1 MRTETLLRMLAV
13 AAVFAVATG
22 TTTAQEVQNQ
32 ATAEMGRL
40 SGLESQFQTS
50 ESKARRLP
58 STPVS
63 YAGNFENVKT
73 GCDCTIGCDCAVDDS
88 GCDCGGGPNAGN
100 CPKCGCCF
108 VWGEHTWLKV
118 GAGIRASYN
127 SREHGNPNDGN
138 RGTAQDFNIDNARLY
153 FNGKGHKRIGFE
165 FNTDINNA
173 QNFNV
178 NGGGFNGNDFGSL
191 DNAELRVLDAILKF
205 ELAGNVNLWVG
216 RMLPPSDRSNLDGP
230 FYLNAWNFPFTQFG
244 YPNIF
249 QGRDDGVALWGE
261 HCCGKFKWQVGVY
274 EGENY
279 GGPVFAGH
287 PDSDSLLMAGRV
299 TLNLLDP
306 EPGYYNA
313 STYYGE
319 KNILALGAS
328 AMHRNNALA
337 VPGQEGVSGGMGKT
351 DYTGWNL
358 DFLYEVPLSNCGVA
372 TLEAAYY
379 DFNDNDG
386 VGPRNEAVVLPPHGH
401 TRQGE
406 SYFILGSY
414 LFPRQCCVLGLAG
427 RFQVLGRYQEYDHDA
442 VGQEGA
448 AQTEAIDLQLN
459 YIMFGHNA
467 RISAVWTQLDDPK
480 GAPESDTFTIG
491 TQLQF

>member
-1 MRTETLLRMLAV
+1 MEDETVKWCHVTSALAV
-13 AAVFAVATG
+13 IFTVSMCSLGFSQG
-22 TTTAQEVQNQ
+22 
-32 ATAEMGRL
+32 L
-40 SGLESQFQTS
+40 STDYF
-50 ESKARRLP
+50 SKAVG
-58 STPVS
+58 T
-63 YAGNFENVKT
+63 ANGGQTTVKVDEGILAVGYDDADANCSSEVESCCDAPAD
-73 GCDCTIGCDCAVDDS
+73 GCCASDGCTSCCKR
-88 GCDCGGGPNAGN
+88 P
-100 CPKCGCCF
+100 CF
-108 VWGEHTWLKV
+108 VWSKNTFLSV

-127 SREHGNPNDGN
+127 SREHGNPNG
-138 RGTAQDFNIDNARLY
+138 GTAQDFNIDSARIYL
-153 FNGKGHKRIGFE
+153 NGKGHKRIGFE
-165 FNTDINNA
+165 FNTDINNT
-173 QNFNV
+173 QNFNL
-178 NGGGFNGNDFGSL
+178 NGAGFGGNDFGSL

-249 QGRDDGVALWGE
+249 QGRDDGAALWGE
-261 HCCGKFKWQVGVY
+261 NCCGKFKWQVGVY
-274 EGENY
+274 EGENS
-279 GGPVFAGH
+279 GGPVFEGH
-287 PDSDSLLMAGRV
+287 PASDSLMMAGRV

-319 KNILALGAS
+319 KNILALGAA

-337 VPGQEGVSGGMGKT
+337 AAGDNGGTT

-386 VGPRNEAVVLPPHGH
+386 VGPGGTPITLPPHGH
-401 TRQGE
+401 ARQGE
-406 SYFILGSY
+406 SYFVLGSY
-414 LFPRQCCVLGLAG
+414 LFPQQCCILGLSG

-442 VGQEGA
+442 VGQEDA

-467 RISAVWTQLDDPK
+467 RVSAVWTQLDDPK